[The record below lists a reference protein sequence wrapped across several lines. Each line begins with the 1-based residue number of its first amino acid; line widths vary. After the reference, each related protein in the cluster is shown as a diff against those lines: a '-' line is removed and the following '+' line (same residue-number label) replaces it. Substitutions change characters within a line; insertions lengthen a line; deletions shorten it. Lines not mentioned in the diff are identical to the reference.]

1 VTHTAIFTA
10 TVNGVGVENF
20 KYQWRHNGQPITG
33 KTGDTLM
40 ITNVMESDSGDY
52 ECVVTNQYG
61 NNKISNKVDL
71 KATSKFIEL
80 LNVVI

>member
-1 VTHTAIFTA
+1 MFTA
-10 TVNGVGVENF
+10 TVNGIGVENF
-20 KYQWRHNGQPITG
+20 NYQWRHNGRPITG

-52 ECVVTNQYG
+52 ECIVTNQYG

-71 KATSKFIEL
+71 KATSKFIEPF
-80 LNVVI
+80 NVVI